1 METEPLLSRAHIVHG
16 SARREREERRV
27 SSGVERADLPFT
39 SRIFVAHAYCPL
51 KGQRSEPHHV
61 TPLALPNAV
70 RAL

>member
-1 METEPLLSRAHIVHG
+1 MPVIC
-16 SARREREERRV
+16 V

-39 SRIFVAHAYCPL
+39 SRIFVAHAHCPL
-51 KGQRSEPHHV
+51 KGQCSEPHHV